1 MDHEAEAWA
10 GAATGDDEGELGPAA
25 WTVRG
30 RALPGPLVDLLAAG
44 GWRHPGDE
52 VMREVVPW
60 IEEPLHFPA
69 DVAEMRRESRS
80 LDFFADDE
88 RSSALF
94 REVRGSVVGSVDLP
108 WLDVEQAVLIV
119 VNRRPGEDVAIALDY
134 REDAEDP
141 RVVGSDFRADRHVCA
156 WRIVAPTLTDFA
168 QRLGLPVGGSAGR
181 PPGATGWTGAAGGA
195 GG

>member
-1 MDHEAEAWA
+1 MV
-10 GAATGDDEGELGPAA
+10 G
-25 WTVRG
+25 
-30 RALPGPLVDLLAAG
+30 LLATG

-60 IEEPLHFPA
+60 IEEPQHLPA
-69 DVAEMRRESRS
+69 DVVEMRRESRS

-88 RSSALF
+88 RSSAPF

-119 VNRRPGEDVAIALDY
+119 VNRRPDDVAIALDY

-141 RVVGSDFRADRHVCA
+141 WEVGSDFRTDRHVCA
-156 WRIVAPTLTDFA
+156 WPIVAPTPTDFA
-168 QRLGLPVGGSAGR
+168 QRPGLPVGGSTGR
-181 PPGATGWTGAAGGA
+181 PPGAAGWTGAAGE
-195 GG
+195 